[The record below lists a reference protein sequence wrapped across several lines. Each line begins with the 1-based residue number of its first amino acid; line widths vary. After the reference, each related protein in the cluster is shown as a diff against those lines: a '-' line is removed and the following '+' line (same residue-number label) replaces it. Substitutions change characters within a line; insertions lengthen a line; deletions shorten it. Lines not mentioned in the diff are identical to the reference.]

1 MEKGKGQGKG
11 EGKGELEREG
21 GGKGKGDGDGEGEG
35 ANVKHHLSLPDS
47 GGLMLL
53 LDIRLLAFLLATA
66 RPLRGVLPN
75 ARGVARAVGSPSQ
88 RPS

>member
-11 EGKGELEREG
+11 EGKGELEGE
-21 GGKGKGDGDGEGEG
+21 GDGEGKG

-53 LDIRLLAFLLATA
+53 LDTRLLASLLATA
-66 RPLRGVLPN
+66 RPLLFPFPFPFPRSC
-75 ARGVARAVGSPSQ
+75 ARPGLAW
-88 RPS
+88 

>member
-11 EGKGELEREG
+11 KGKGELEGE
-21 GGKGKGDGDGEGEG
+21 GKGDGEGKG

-66 RPLRGVLPN
+66 RPLLFPFPFPFPRSC
-75 ARGVARAVGSPSQ
+75 ARPGLAW
-88 RPS
+88 